1 LPSVR
6 VGLATDQPARGA
18 DKDRVLRDPGAAREI
33 NRLLAAAA
41 SRSASGVP
49 ANRPVHVY
57 LQVASACNLDCFMC
71 YEHLRPEGQRHG
83 KGLKSL
89 APEVWLR
96 LEREVLPWA
105 SELTFGV
112 GGEPTIAD
120 RFVEYAHRAAD
131 MGLALRLVTNGSK
144 LVVPEV
150 ADVIGRRFASVQVSL
165 DAATAET
172 HNAIRKG
179 SNWARVVKGLEML
192 AEARSKRPAGAPLE
206 ATLCMVLMRRNVDE
220 LEALL
225 ELAQRLGFDGVHAQH
240 VIPITEESSREQ
252 LCDEPWRWDAVRARC
267 IARARELG
275 VALDAP
281 PAFDGKPPKLVV
293 AAKQGCAKRA
303 AGRPIPC
310 DLPVVSVN
318 ILVDGS
324 VAPCCHPVAHRRML
338 FGNVLERPFAEIWH
352 GPAATHLRRS
362 LRNGA
367 APEVCRSCSVVGGDG
382 EAREDH
388 EALLS
393 EWSLAEEARLAG
405 AAAAPPAFDVA
416 EMEANGANLVLGH
429 LLEERRALRA
439 ERGGLEAHAAIL
451 ERENKALKGHAEAIE
466 RENKALKGHARALD
480 RENPALKRHAEVLDA
495 ELARL
500 REHAKVLEAERPQL
514 RGHIANLEGENP
526 ALKRHAEVL
535 DAELRHLRGHAKV
548 LESERPGLRGHIATL
563 ERDNAALK
571 GHAEAIE
578 RENAALKGH
587 ARTLG
592 GLVEELR
599 QEQSVLHG
607 HLERLARHIGEVE
620 AGHEAA
626 TLRLA
631 RYDGPLGT
639 LRMAA
644 RLLRLPRIAKDEKGE
659 S

>member
-1 LPSVR
+1 LHR
-6 VGLATDQPARGA
+6 RT
-18 DKDRVLRDPGAAREI
+18 VLRLKPRDRRANTVDLPTDSAIRASFKISVAPPPDIHAGALPAIPGKLAARRPALAREI
-33 NRLLAAAA
+33 NRLLSAAA

-96 LEREVLPWA
+96 LEREVFPWA

-144 LVVPEV
+144 LGVPEV

-225 ELAQRLGFDGVHAQH
+225 ELARRLGFDGVHAQH

-252 LCDEPWRWDAVRARC
+252 LCDEPWRWDAARARC

-281 PAFDGKPPKLVV
+281 PAFDGKPPKLIV
-293 AAKQGCAKRA
+293 AAKQGCTKRA

-310 DLPVVSVN
+310 ELPVVSVN

-338 FGNVLERPFAEIWH
+338 FGNVLDRPFAEIWH

-362 LRNGA
+362 LRSGA

-393 EWSLAEEARLAG
+393 EWSLAEEARLSG

-416 EMEANGANLVLGH
+416 EMEASGANLVLGH

-439 ERGGLEAHAAIL
+439 ERGGLQAHAAIL
-451 ERENKALKGHAEAIE
+451 ECENKALKGHAEAIE
-466 RENKALKGHARALD
+466 RENKALKGHARTLD
-480 RENPALKRHAEVLDA
+480 R
-495 ELARL
+495 
-500 REHAKVLEAERPQL
+500 
-514 RGHIANLEGENP
+514 ENP

-563 ERDNAALK
+563 ERENAALK

-607 HLERLARHIGEVE
+607 HLERLARHIGAVE

-631 RYDGPLGT
+631 RYDGPLGA

-644 RLLRLPRIAKDEKGE
+644 RLLRLPRLAKDEEGK